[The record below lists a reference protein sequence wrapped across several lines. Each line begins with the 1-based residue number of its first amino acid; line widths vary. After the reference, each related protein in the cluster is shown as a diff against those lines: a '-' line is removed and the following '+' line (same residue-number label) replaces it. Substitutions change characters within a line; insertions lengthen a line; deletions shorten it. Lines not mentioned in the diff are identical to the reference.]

1 MRMMVTI
8 ILVPRGKNLISTI
21 VFLNN
26 RPLLGE
32 VVYRIDVVVKEFL
45 LPLIG
50 KVLVANSRI
59 ALIQSRKMQIYMV
72 GRILR
77 VRGSLVFL
85 RMDWGM
91 RVGLRRLNSRLVV

>member
-1 MRMMVTI
+1 
-8 ILVPRGKNLISTI
+8 
-21 VFLNN
+21 
-26 RPLLGE
+26 
-32 VVYRIDVVVKEFL
+32 VVYKIDVVVKAFL

-59 ALIQSRKMQIYMV
+59 ALIQSRKMQIYTV